1 MSLVKVVYD
10 HREGGEEFITHE
22 KEVRLH
28 RELCEII
35 DAYPWAEEM
44 EAFDKYG
51 VGGGLYFALGDD
63 SVYACYQFVPVDI
76 NAGILSLD
84 VVLKPGFLNMFG
96 RKSASQ
102 YFNIVSIPE
111 AKSKLKDLFDH
122 TIESLYEKHKH

>member
-35 DAYPWAEEM
+35 DAYPWVAEM

-51 VGGGLYFALGDD
+51 VGGGLYFSLGDD
-63 SVYACYQFVPVDI
+63 NVYACYQFVPVDI
-76 NAGILSLD
+76 NSGILSLD

-96 RKSASQ
+96 RKSASK